1 MKDRIICLA
10 AALLAA
16 ALAGCAGPSSS
27 QSSSPPPASSAAPS
41 SAVSSSQ
48 PTAPGRE
55 LHTELE
61 IWVEG
66 EPEKVPATLFQGEGY
81 SLYLPDGEW
90 VQTGSMSGE
99 QPEEADLFAAAV
111 NSQVTL
117 SVRPDRSGQDLERA
131 YDALWAEGYNQSDDN
146 DHFFA
151 RTMEGQVQCQYVI
164 AGESGVWYVA
174 WSYPDTSEY
183 LEGWGSRIPQLMPG
197 FLLEEDAGSSGL

>member
-41 SAVSSSQ
+41 SAVSSQ

-90 VQTGSMSGE
+90 VQTSSMSGE
-99 QPEEADLFAAAV
+99 QPEEADLFAAAA

-197 FLLEEDAGSSGL
+197 FLLEEDAGGSGL

>member
-41 SAVSSSQ
+41 SAVSSQ

-90 VQTGSMSGE
+90 VQTSSMSGE

-151 RTMEGQVQCQYVI
+151 RTMEGRVQCQYVI

>member
-41 SAVSSSQ
+41 SAVSSR

-99 QPEEADLFAAAV
+99 QPEEADLFAAAA

-151 RTMEGQVQCQYVI
+151 RTMEGRVQCQYVI

-174 WSYPDTSEY
+174 WSYPDTLEY

>member
-41 SAVSSSQ
+41 SAVSSQ

-99 QPEEADLFAAAV
+99 QPEEADLFAAAA

-151 RTMEGQVQCQYVI
+151 RTMEGRVQCQYVI

-174 WSYPDTSEY
+174 WSYPDISEY

>member
-41 SAVSSSQ
+41 SAVSSQ

-99 QPEEADLFAAAV
+99 QPEEADLFAAAA

-151 RTMEGQVQCQYVI
+151 RTMEGQVQCQYVV

>member
-10 AALLAA
+10 AALLAV

-41 SAVSSSQ
+41 SAVSSQ

-99 QPEEADLFAAAV
+99 QPEEADLFAAAA

>member
-41 SAVSSSQ
+41 SAVSQ

-90 VQTGSMSGE
+90 VQTSSMSGE
-99 QPEEADLFAAAV
+99 QPEEADLFAAAA

>member
-41 SAVSSSQ
+41 SAVSSQ

-99 QPEEADLFAAAV
+99 QPEEADLFAAAA

-151 RTMEGQVQCQYVI
+151 RTMEGRVQCQYVI

-174 WSYPDTSEY
+174 WSYPDTLEY

>member
-41 SAVSSSQ
+41 SAVSSQ

-99 QPEEADLFAAAV
+99 QPEEADLFAAAA

-164 AGESGVWYVA
+164 AGESRVWYVA

>member
-27 QSSSPPPASSAAPS
+27 QSSNPPPASSAAPS
-41 SAVSSSQ
+41 SAVSSQ

-90 VQTGSMSGE
+90 VQTSSMSGE
-99 QPEEADLFAAAV
+99 HPEEADLFAAAA

-146 DHFFA
+146 DHFCA

-164 AGESGVWYVA
+164 AGESRVWYVA

>member
-41 SAVSSSQ
+41 SAVSSQ

-66 EPEKVPATLFQGEGY
+66 EPDKVPATLFQGEGY

-99 QPEEADLFAAAV
+99 QPEEADLFAAAA

-151 RTMEGQVQCQYVI
+151 RTMEGRVQCQYVI

>member
-41 SAVSSSQ
+41 SAVSSQ

-90 VQTGSMSGE
+90 VQTSSMSGE

-151 RTMEGQVQCQYVI
+151 RTMEGRVQCQYVI
-164 AGESGVWYVA
+164 AGESGLWYVA

>member
-41 SAVSSSQ
+41 SAVSSQ

-90 VQTGSMSGE
+90 VQTSSMSGE
-99 QPEEADLFAAAV
+99 QPEEADLFAAAA
-111 NSQVTL
+111 NSQVIL

>member
-41 SAVSSSQ
+41 SAVSSQ

-66 EPEKVPATLFQGEGY
+66 EPEKIPATLFQGEGY

-90 VQTGSMSGE
+90 VQTSSMSGE
-99 QPEEADLFAAAV
+99 QPEEADLFAAAA

-151 RTMEGQVQCQYVI
+151 RTMEGRVQCQYVI

-174 WSYPDTSEY
+174 WSYPDTLEY

>member
-16 ALAGCAGPSSS
+16 ALAGCADPSSS

-41 SAVSSSQ
+41 SAVSSQ

-90 VQTGSMSGE
+90 VQTSSMSGE
-99 QPEEADLFAAAV
+99 QPEEADLFAAAA

-174 WSYPDTSEY
+174 WSYPDTLEY

>member
-41 SAVSSSQ
+41 SAVSSQ
-48 PTAPGRE
+48 PTASGRE

-99 QPEEADLFAAAV
+99 QPEEADLFAAAA

-151 RTMEGQVQCQYVI
+151 RTMEGRVQCQYVI
-164 AGESGVWYVA
+164 AGESRVWYVA
-174 WSYPDTSEY
+174 WSYPDTLEY

>member
-41 SAVSSSQ
+41 SAVSSQ

-90 VQTGSMSGE
+90 VQTSSMSGE
-99 QPEEADLFAAAV
+99 QPEEADLFAAAA

-151 RTMEGQVQCQYVI
+151 RTMEGQVQCQYVV

-174 WSYPDTSEY
+174 WSYPDTPEY

-197 FLLEEDAGSSGL
+197 FLLEEDAGGSGL

>member
-27 QSSSPPPASSAAPS
+27 QSSSPPPASSSAPS
-41 SAVSSSQ
+41 SAVSSQ

-90 VQTGSMSGE
+90 VQTSSMSGE

>member
-41 SAVSSSQ
+41 SAVSSQ

-99 QPEEADLFAAAV
+99 QPEEADLFAAAA

-174 WSYPDTSEY
+174 WSYPDTLEY

>member
-41 SAVSSSQ
+41 SAVSSQ

-90 VQTGSMSGE
+90 VQTSSMSGE
-99 QPEEADLFAAAV
+99 QPEEADLFAAAA

-146 DHFFA
+146 DRFFA

>member
-41 SAVSSSQ
+41 SAVSSQ

-99 QPEEADLFAAAV
+99 QPEEADLFAAAA

-174 WSYPDTSEY
+174 WSYPDTPEY

-197 FLLEEDAGSSGL
+197 FLLEEDAGGSGL

>member
-16 ALAGCAGPSSS
+16 VLAGCAGSSSS

-41 SAVSSSQ
+41 SVVSSQ

-66 EPEKVPATLFQGEGY
+66 EPEKIPATLFQGEGY

-99 QPEEADLFAAAV
+99 QPEEADLFAAAA
-111 NSQVTL
+111 NSQVAL

-197 FLLEEDAGSSGL
+197 FLLEEDADGSGL

>member
-41 SAVSSSQ
+41 SAVSSQ

-90 VQTGSMSGE
+90 VQTSSMSGE
-99 QPEEADLFAAAV
+99 QPEEADLFAAAA

-174 WSYPDTSEY
+174 WSYPDTPEY

-197 FLLEEDAGSSGL
+197 FLLEEDAGGSGL

>member
-41 SAVSSSQ
+41 SAVSSQ

-99 QPEEADLFAAAV
+99 QPEEADLFAAAA

-151 RTMEGQVQCQYVI
+151 RTMEGRVQCQYVI
-164 AGESGVWYVA
+164 AGESGVWYVV

>member
-41 SAVSSSQ
+41 SAVSSQ

-90 VQTGSMSGE
+90 VQTSSMSGE
-99 QPEEADLFAAAV
+99 QPEEADLFAAAA

-117 SVRPDRSGQDLERA
+117 SVRPDRSGQDLEQA

-151 RTMEGQVQCQYVI
+151 RTMEGRVQCQYVI

>member
-1 MKDRIICLA
+1 MKNRIICLA

-27 QSSSPPPASSAAPS
+27 QSSNPPPASSAAPS
-41 SAVSSSQ
+41 SAVSSQ

-90 VQTGSMSGE
+90 VQTSSMSGE
-99 QPEEADLFAAAV
+99 HPEEADLFAAAA

-151 RTMEGQVQCQYVI
+151 RTMEGRVQCQYVI

>member
-27 QSSSPPPASSAAPS
+27 QSSSPPTASSAAPS
-41 SAVSSSQ
+41 SAVSSQ

-90 VQTGSMSGE
+90 VQTSSMSGE

-151 RTMEGQVQCQYVI
+151 RTMEGRVQCQYVI

>member
-1 MKDRIICLA
+1 MKNRIICLA

-27 QSSSPPPASSAAPS
+27 QSSNPPPASSAAPS
-41 SAVSSSQ
+41 SAVSSQ

-66 EPEKVPATLFQGEGY
+66 EPEKVPATPVPGEGY

-90 VQTGSMSGE
+90 VQTSSMSGE
-99 QPEEADLFAAAV
+99 HPEEADLFAAAA

-131 YDALWAEGYNQSDDN
+131 YDALWAEGITNRTTTTISLP
-146 DHFFA
+146 A
-151 RTMEGQVQCQYVI
+151 RWKARCSASM
-164 AGESGVWYVA
+164 S
-174 WSYPDTSEY
+174 
-183 LEGWGSRIPQLMPG
+183 
-197 FLLEEDAGSSGL
+197 

>member
-41 SAVSSSQ
+41 SEVSSQ

-99 QPEEADLFAAAV
+99 QPEEADLFAAAA

>member
-1 MKDRIICLA
+1 MKNRIICLA

-27 QSSSPPPASSAAPS
+27 QSSNPPPASSAAPS
-41 SAVSSSQ
+41 SAVSSQ

-90 VQTGSMSGE
+90 VQTSSMSGE
-99 QPEEADLFAAAV
+99 HPEEADLFAAAA